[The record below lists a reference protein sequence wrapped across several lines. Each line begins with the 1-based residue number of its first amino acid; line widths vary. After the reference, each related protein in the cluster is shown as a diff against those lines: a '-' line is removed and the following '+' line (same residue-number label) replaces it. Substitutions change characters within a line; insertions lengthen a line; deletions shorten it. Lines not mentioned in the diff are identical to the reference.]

1 MCGVSAALFQVH
13 AFSWTD
19 TAGNVEY
26 QAIGGKGPRE
36 LLDSAEDS
44 FEKRRERL
52 SAH

>member
-26 QAIGGKGPRE
+26 RAIGEEGPRK
-36 LLDSAEDS
+36 LLESAEDS
-44 FEKRRERL
+44 FKMRRERL